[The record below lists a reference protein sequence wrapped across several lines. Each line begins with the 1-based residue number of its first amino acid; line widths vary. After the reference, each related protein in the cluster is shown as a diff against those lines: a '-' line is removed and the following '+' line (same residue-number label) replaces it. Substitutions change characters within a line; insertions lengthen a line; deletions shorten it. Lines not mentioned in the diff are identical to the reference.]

1 MADEIKK
8 DSLYEQYLIEINKD
22 LELDRIILE
31 EKQLKLPGIKGKW
44 IGRLINHK
52 KGIDNLWKLYNQAIK
67 QVTEKIIKDSPV
79 AISKPVAQKSAEEDE
94 LILKIRR
101 EIKDQER
108 IVEYLD
114 KMEKV
119 FSSMTYDIRNV
130 VDMIKQEIM

>member
-1 MADEIKK
+1 MADDIKK
-8 DSLYEQYLIEINKD
+8 ESLYEQYLIEIDKD

-67 QVTEKIIKDSPV
+67 EVATKIINESPV

-94 LILKIRR
+94 LVLKIRK
-101 EIKDQER
+101 EIKEQER
-108 IVEYLD
+108 IVEYLE

-119 FSSMTYDIRNV
+119 FSSMTYDIKNV
-130 VDMIKQEIM
+130 IDLIKQETT